1 MPAKERNLF
10 ESIASF
16 QALYEASL
24 RAARGKRAKP
34 GAAAFLVNLESG
46 AARSILARTLIFRC
60 ERLRLDNGTPVV
72 RQSG

>member
-46 AARSILARTLIFRC
+46 AARSISCADAHFP
-60 ERLRLDNGTPVV
+60 LRETAA
-72 RQSG
+72 